1 MAVTPLINGINYSWG
16 NIKLVL
22 FGVPVVGITKITY
35 KTKQKKENQY
45 GMGYE
50 PISRGYGNKEYE
62 GSIEI
67 YTDELKRII
76 ASAPNRDLMAIPPF
90 SIQVLFEDPASGTF
104 LTQDTLA
111 MCEFTEEGLD
121 ASQND
126 TKLLVSLPLVIGKI
140 TR

>member
-1 MAVTPLINGINYSWG
+1 MSLTFLNLQN
-16 NIKLVL
+16 KLE
-22 FGVPVVGITKITY
+22 
-35 KTKQKKENQY
+35 KKAKQY
-45 GMGYE
+45 GAGYE

-90 SIQVLFEDPASGTF
+90 DIQVVFEDPSTGVF
-104 LTQDTLA
+104 LTQDTLK

-121 ASQND
+121 ISQGD
-126 TKLLVSLPLVIGKI
+126 TKSLVSLPLVIANI
-140 TR
+140 QR